1 MKDYYKILGVNKKST
16 KDDIKGAYRK
26 LSKKYHPDINPQ
38 GSDKFKE
45 IAEAYEVLSDDNKRR
60 QYDNPNPFG
69 GGNARGGF
77 NPFEDFV
84 NNFNRNTQ
92 QRRRGP
98 DKKIKLEITPI
109 ESYFG
114 VNKPITYQ
122 VNYGCNSCGSSGGKK
137 TQCQHCQGTG
147 NIRTRVGTGFFTQVI
162 DSPCIKCNGTGDIMI
177 DACFN
182 CGGTGLKQ
190 KMEQIGVDIPK
201 NVKNG
206 DFLRVQ
212 GKGDFSP
219 RNGVGDLII
228 QIQVISKDG
237 FERMNNDLVYTKKI
251 TPYDMIFNSEITLP
265 HPDGELKLNIPIN
278 SETIKPLRLKGKGY
292 KVNGSSGD
300 FYVRLNIINEPVS
313 DDMKRKILENLK

>member
-122 VNYGCNSCGSSGGKK
+122 VNYGCN
-137 TQCQHCQGTG
+137 
-147 NIRTRVGTGFFTQVI
+147 
-162 DSPCIKCNGTGDIMI
+162 
-177 DACFN
+177 
-182 CGGTGLKQ
+182 
-190 KMEQIGVDIPK
+190 
-201 NVKNG
+201 
-206 DFLRVQ
+206 
-212 GKGDFSP
+212 
-219 RNGVGDLII
+219 
-228 QIQVISKDG
+228 
-237 FERMNNDLVYTKKI
+237 
-251 TPYDMIFNSEITLP
+251 
-265 HPDGELKLNIPIN
+265 
-278 SETIKPLRLKGKGY
+278 
-292 KVNGSSGD
+292 
-300 FYVRLNIINEPVS
+300 
-313 DDMKRKILENLK
+313 